1 MLRYELMFFAAG
13 LLVTGLG
20 IPLKQRRVAPNPWYG
35 LRLPATA
42 ASESVWY
49 DANEATGRD
58 FVRLG
63 IIQLFIAATALVAT
77 IPQPIY
83 VGANLVTIV
92 AGAMVVTSVGVA
104 RANRLLRESRNG

>member
-1 MLRYELMFFAAG
+1 MLRFELMFLAAG
-13 LLVTGLG
+13 LLVTLLG
-20 IPLKQRRVAPNPWYG
+20 IPLMQRRIAPNPWYG

-49 DANEATGRD
+49 DANEAMGRD

-63 IIQLFIAATALVAT
+63 IVQLFIAATALIAS

-83 VGANLVTIV
+83 VGANLVAIV
-92 AGAMVVTSVGVA
+92 LGALIVTSSGVA
-104 RANRLLRESRNG
+104 RANRLLRESQM

>member
-1 MLRYELMFFAAG
+1 MLRFELMFFAAG

-35 LRLPATA
+35 LRLHATA

-63 IIQLFIAATALVAT
+63 IVQLVIAATPLVAT
-77 IPQPIY
+77 MPREIY
-83 VGANLVTIV
+83 VGANLAAIV
-92 AGAMVVTSVGVA
+92 VGAIIVTSVGVA
-104 RANRLLRESRNG
+104 RANRLLRESRM